1 MARYTGPKNRL
12 SRRAGIDLGLK
23 TVGSHAH
30 NQLLRRLNITPG
42 QHGPKGTKKVSDF
55 GQQLR
60 EKQRARLMYGLLERQ
75 FRKYFEQASQKRGA
89 TGEMLLQLLERRLD
103 NVIYRLGFAPTRAA
117 ARQLISHGHVMV
129 KGEKITIPSY
139 QTSEDEKIS
148 LKVKSVEIPAIKAIL
163 EQKNPIIPAWLKR
176 DGNVGMVVRM
186 PNRDEMEIDINE
198 QLIVEYYSR

>member
-30 NQLLRRLNITPG
+30 NQLLRRLNLIPG
-42 QHGPKGTKKVSDF
+42 QHGPKGMKKISDF

-75 FRKYFEQASQKRGA
+75 FRKYFEQATHKKGA

-117 ARQLISHGHVMV
+117 ARQLVSHGHVMV
-129 KGEKITIPSY
+129 MGKKMTIPSY
-139 QTSEDEKIS
+139 QTSADEKIT
-148 LKVKSVEIPAIKAIL
+148 LKDKTIEIPAIKAVV
-163 EQKNPIIPAWLKR
+163 EQKNPIIPGWLKR
-176 DGNVGMVVRM
+176 EGTAGVIVRM